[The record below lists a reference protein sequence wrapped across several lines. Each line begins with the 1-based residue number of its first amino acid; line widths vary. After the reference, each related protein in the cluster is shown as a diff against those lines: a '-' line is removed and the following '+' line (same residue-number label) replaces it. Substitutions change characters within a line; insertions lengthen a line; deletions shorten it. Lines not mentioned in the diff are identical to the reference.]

1 MSAAQPLSNELS
13 PSTRRAEGGRVSQRN
28 LILIGGL
35 YHDFEPSAQTLA
47 GILGEVGVHS
57 DVTSD
62 IDAGLADLDAYDL
75 LTVYALRW
83 TMPQE
88 KFAAQRERWAFSLGD
103 TQRAAIERHLAA
115 GRGLLVLHTGAICFD
130 DWPRWRELVG
140 AGWTWGHSFH
150 PPHGLVNV
158 RPSDVP
164 HPITEGLEAFD
175 FDDEAYTQMDLAPG
189 LQPLAQVKAAAQDS
203 WSPCLWA
210 RDVGPARMV
219 FDALGHDSASFNH
232 PTHRQIVQRAALW
245 TLKQPLTTSRP

>member
-1 MSAAQPLSNELS
+1 MSS
-13 PSTRRAEGGRVSQRN
+13 RN

-35 YHDFEPSAQTLA
+35 YHDFASSAQTLA
-47 GILGEVGVHS
+47 GILGEVGVR
-57 DVTSD
+57 SD
-62 IDAGLADLDAYDL
+62 ITADIAAGLADLDRYDL

-83 TMPQE
+83 SMPQA
-88 KFAAQRERWAFSLGD
+88 KFADQRERWAFSLDD
-103 TQRAAIERHLAA
+103 TQRAAIERHIAA

-158 RPSDVP
+158 RPSGMQ

-175 FDDEAYTQMDLAPG
+175 FDDEAYTLMELSPDLE
-189 LQPLAQVKAAAQDS
+189 PLAQVKAAAQDA

-210 RDVGPARMV
+210 RDIGPARMV

-245 TLKQPLTTSRP
+245 TLKQPLTSHGPEGLQTREIP